1 MLMAGLPRRFNHN
14 QFTEMTSTLSS
25 LIRSR
30 RSTRDFLSTPIPEA
44 LLNTILEDAN
54 WAPSGSNVQPFRIAI
69 ASGEVRAKISADLCA
84 RFDRAM
90 LAQKGGIIDKLR
102 MVTTKGAMPDGDFKV
117 NFAYPKEFMPRKQ
130 ATGKGLYETLNI
142 ERNNKAARDKQ
153 LRRNFE
159 FFGAPTA
166 IFFFIHE
173 TFKEYAAIDAGIFMQ
188 TLMLSAHDQGLAS
201 CPQAALGTWGSPVRA
216 VFDIP
221 KAYKLISGLSIG
233 YAAPSAVNQ
242 YNPGRGT
249 VNELQFSLKP

>member
-1 MLMAGLPRRFNHN
+1 MA
-14 QFTEMTSTLSS
+14 TILSN
-25 LIRSR
+25 LIHSR
-30 RSTRDFLSTPIPEA
+30 RSTRDFLSTPIPES

-69 ASGEVRAKISADLCA
+69 ASGEVRAKISAELCV

-90 LAQKGGIIDKLR
+90 KAQAGGIVDKLK
-102 MVTTKGAMPDGDFKV
+102 MITTKGAMPDGDFKV
-117 NFAYPKEFMPRKQ
+117 NFEYPKEFMPRKQ
-130 ATGKGLYETLNI
+130 ATGQGLYEILNI
-142 ERNNKAARDKQ
+142 ERSDKAARDKQ

-166 IFFFIHE
+166 IFFFIHK
-173 TFKEYAAIDAGIFMQ
+173 TFNEYAAIDAGIFMQ
-188 TLMLSAHDQGLAS
+188 TLMLSAHDHGLAS

-221 KAYKLISGLSIG
+221 KEYKLISGLSMG
-233 YAAPSAVNQ
+233 YAAQSAVNH

-249 VNELQFSLKP
+249 VEELQFRPRV